1 MWNKIRDYADKVGL
15 LLMMPILFIIGALM
29 IIFVPSPDEI
39 TRNYSEID
47 DVQYFDIQIIIQ
59 KYPQLKPTVRTYLE
73 DGKIIGQEYQEITTL
88 SKNIKSSQRKQ
99 QLIEKL

>member
-1 MWNKIRDYADKVGL
+1 MWNKIRDYANKMRL
-15 LLMMPILFIIGALM
+15 LVIPTFFIIIAL
-29 IIFVPSPDEI
+29 IVIFVPSPYEI
-39 TRNYSEID
+39 TRDYSEID
-47 DVQYFDIQIIIQ
+47 DVQYFDIQAIIQ

-73 DGKIIGQEYQEITTL
+73 DGKIIGREYQEITNL